1 MSAAP
6 AAIPP
11 AHMASTIGGEIWRAA
26 GIAGTVEDGTV
37 WLMDGS
43 WPSVA
48 VVIPVLDEAE
58 SVGDAVRSALGQ
70 DYPGT
75 IEVVVA
81 DGGSSDGT
89 VQILERL
96 AAADPRVQIVPNPAG
111 SAPAGLNAAIRASNS
126 DVIVRCDGHAILP
139 PGYIGTAVETLLET
153 GAGNV
158 GGIQEATGEGML
170 QRAIAIAMSIPMGVG
185 DARFHYGGE
194 PGPTDTVYLGTFPRA
209 VLEKVGLY
217 DESLIRNQDYELNWR
232 LHEAGEEVWFE
243 PRLRV
248 RYTPRADLVALWRQ
262 YYDYGRWKNRV
273 IRRHPASLRPRQL
286 APPALV
292 VGLSLSA
299 LAALA
304 GRAALGAVVPGIYA
318 GALGATA
325 AANVA
330 NRPDPAALL
339 LPLVLPVMHIAWG
352 CGFIVGFRHG

>member
-1 MSAAP
+1 
-6 AAIPP
+6 
-11 AHMASTIGGEIWRAA
+11 
-26 GIAGTVEDGTV
+26 
-37 WLMDGS
+37 MDGS

-58 SVGDAVRSALGQ
+58 SVGDAVRSALDQ
-70 DYPGT
+70 EYEGT

-89 VQILERL
+89 AEILGRL
-96 AAADPRVQIVPNPAG
+96 AAADPRVRVVPNPAG
-111 SAPAGLNAAIRASNS
+111 SAPAGLNAAIRASAS

-139 PGYIGTAVETLLET
+139 PGYIQTAVETLLET

-158 GGIQEATGEGML
+158 GGVQEATGQGLL
-170 QRAIAIAMSIPMGVG
+170 QRAIALAMSIPMGVG
-185 DARFHYGGE
+185 DARFHYGGD

-209 VLEKVGLY
+209 VLDKIGLY

-248 RYTPRADLVALWRQ
+248 QYTPRADLLALWQQ
-262 YYDYGRWKNRV
+262 YFDYGRWKNRV

-292 VGLSLSA
+292 VGLSA
-299 LAALA
+299 VCTGCVGGACCAWR
-304 GRAALGAVVPGIYA
+304 GRPWGLRRRPRCHCRGQCGEPCRPRRPIIASGATGDAHRLGDRFPRRVPGR
-318 GALGATA
+318 LTT
-325 AANVA
+325 
-330 NRPDPAALL
+330 DT
-339 LPLVLPVMHIAWG
+339 
-352 CGFIVGFRHG
+352 VGH